1 VGQFSTRHASQQS
14 GEPLAP
20 SANSAPDR
28 LFLELDVP
36 RAPRLSYSF
45 AMIWT
50 VRISEANDMPNVVR
64 LIERAR
70 SADTVHVELSDV
82 VADLRSSKT
91 NVVASVGD
99 SIVAVLVG
107 RCEGDVGRIVAIAI
121 APEWRNKGIGSALI
135 GCVEAA
141 FLKEG
146 CHRIVALLTENQ
158 IGATAL
164 VNRGFEITPNLALY
178 AKDEPLRPTAFSI
191 LERWNGELVA
201 PSRWESFSGL
211 TMQRDIVEQRLIA
224 PLMDSTLASHFGVVA
239 PAAMLLFGP
248 PGTGKTSF
256 AKAIAGRL
264 GWPFVELLPSKL
276 GAQGAAMMAD
286 ELGRAFDDLLGL
298 EHVVVFID
306 EVDDIAS
313 SRAARPETQAVVN
326 ELLKAMVRV
335 RDAPGRLLVCATNSI
350 AALDPAV
357 VRPGRFDLVIPIGPP
372 DPEARLALLNDMLG
386 AIPGSAI
393 DPKAMVEPTEGLTP
407 ADIASAIQQAAAG
420 AFRSVRQGDTTA
432 TITNSDLIAALD
444 STVPTI
450 SEAGRIDFAAEA
462 ERFSRL

>member
-1 VGQFSTRHASQQS
+1 MTSRS
-14 GEPLAP
+14 P
-20 SANSAPDR
+20 
-28 LFLELDVP
+28 
-36 RAPRLSYSF
+36 YSPG
-45 AMIWT
+45 MLWT
-50 VRISEANDMPNVVR
+50 VRISEANDMPNVIR

-70 SADTVHVELSDV
+70 SVDTVHVELSEV
-82 VADLRSSKT
+82 VADLRSPTT
-91 NVVASVGD
+91 NVVACVGD

-107 RCEGDVGRIVAIAI
+107 RPEGDVGRIVAIAI

-135 GCVEAA
+135 GRAEAA
-141 FLKEG
+141 FLKAG

-158 IGATAL
+158 VGAAAL
-164 VNRGFEITPNLALY
+164 INRGFEITPNLALY
-178 AKDEPLRPTAFSI
+178 EKDEPLRPTAFSI
-191 LERWNGELVA
+191 LERWNGELIDQ
-201 PSRWESFSGL
+201 SRWESFSGL
-211 TMQRDIVEQRLIA
+211 TMQRDIVEQRLLA
-224 PLMDSTLASHFGVVA
+224 PLIEAELASHFERTRKVFRI
-239 PAAMLLFGP
+239 FGP

-276 GAQGAAMMAD
+276 GAQGASMMAD
-286 ELGRAFDDLLGL
+286 ELGRAFDDLLAL

-335 RDAPGRLLVCATNSI
+335 REAPGRLLVCATNSI

-393 DPKAMVEPTEGLTP
+393 DPEQMVEPTSGLTP
-407 ADIASAIQQAAAG
+407 ADIASAIQRAAAG
-420 AFRSVRQGDTTA
+420 AFRAVRQGDTAA
-432 TITNSDLIAALD
+432 TITDSDLIAALD
-444 STVPTI
+444 SIVPTI
-450 SEAGRIDFAAEA
+450 SEAGRADFAEEA

>member
-1 VGQFSTRHASQQS
+1 M
-14 GEPLAP
+14 
-20 SANSAPDR
+20 
-28 LFLELDVP
+28 
-36 RAPRLSYSF
+36 SYS
-45 AMIWT
+45 
-50 VRISEANDMPNVVR
+50 VRMSEADDLPAIVR
-64 LIERAR
+64 LIERAA
-70 SADTVHVELSDV
+70 SDDAVHVELSELIV
-82 VADLRSSKT
+82 DLRASTT
-91 NVVASVGD
+91 NVVACVGD

-107 RCEGDVGRIVAIAI
+107 RCEGDIGRIVAISI
-121 APEWRNKGIGSALI
+121 ATEWRNHGIGSALI
-135 GCVEAA
+135 GRVEAA

-146 CHRIVALLTENQ
+146 CRRLVALLTEDQ
-158 IGATAL
+158 VGAAAL
-164 VNRGFEITPNLALY
+164 VNRGFDVTPNLALY
-178 AKDEPLRPTAFSI
+178 QKDEPLRPTAFSI
-191 LERWNGELVA
+191 LERWNGELIA

-211 TMQRDIVEQRLIA
+211 TMQRDIVEQRLLA
-224 PLMDSTLASHFGVVA
+224 PLMETDLASHFGVVA
-239 PAAMLLFGP
+239 PSAMLLVGP

-256 AKAIAGRL
+256 AKAVAGRL

-372 DPEARLALLNDMLG
+372 DADARLALLTDMLQ
-386 AIPGSAI
+386 AIPGSTI
-393 DPKAMVEPTEGLTP
+393 SPQAMVEPTDGLTP
-407 ADIASAIQQAAAG
+407 ADIASAIQRAAAG
-420 AFRSVRQGDTTA
+420 VFRSVRQGDTTA
-432 TITNSDLIAALD
+432 SITNVDLLAALG

-450 SEAGRIDFAAEA
+450 SETDRVEFAAEA